1 MESFFQITEW
11 YLVLGLVFVLLLAF
25 TIVFY
30 FFVPKKRLCKYCKSI
45 KTRHKNQERNFCC
58 EECDKKI
65 RFSDAIW
72 EEPNLHCPIHGIV
85 MDKRI
90 ILDSNDI
97 VVHECPDPSCH
108 IMLLNKTRL
117 KEISLL
123 ELEFYPKS

>member
-1 MESFFQITEW
+1 MESFFQTTEW
-11 YLVLGLVFVLLLAF
+11 HLLIG
-25 TIVFY
+25 IVFIFFLAAGVAY
-30 FFVPKKRLCKYCKSI
+30 YSFVPKKKFCKYCRVT
-45 KTRHKNQERNFCC
+45 KTRYKNKDGEIVC

-65 RFSDAIW
+65 RFSDATYK
-72 EEPNLHCPIHGIV
+72 EPHLLCPIHGIV

-90 ILDSNDI
+90 ILDSNDV

-108 IMLLNKTRL
+108 IIILNKTRL